1 MSISVRTMSTDLIQK
16 IEIASDLDVASS
28 RKIVREECQRFGFG
42 ITDITRIVTAA
53 SELSRNI
60 LLYAGRGT
68 LELNKIEL
76 NGKTGIELIFE
87 DEGPG
92 IKEFE
97 KSMENGFE
105 NFNGLGLGLRGAK
118 RLMDDMEIQSEV
130 GIGTKI
136 TVKKWL

>member
-1 MSISVRTMSTDLIQK
+1 MSTDSIQK
-16 IEIASDLDVASS
+16 IEIASDIDVSSS
-28 RKIVREECQRFGFG
+28 RKIVREECQRFGFS

-68 LELNKIEL
+68 LELNKVEL
-76 NGKTGIELIFE
+76 DGKIGIELIFE

-92 IKEFE
+92 IEEFE

-130 GIGTKI
+130 GKGTKI